1 MTMNITLEVIF
12 LQKRTVLQQNY
23 NNKILYL
30 YNFQPI
36 LTNEVSKSRLEFY
49 LFNGI
54 SFVDISIFKA
64 ELFVFKFVSI
74 FLGHPVLNI
83 TVFWNFT

>member
-1 MTMNITLEVIF
+1 MVPRLNAHLIYGS
-12 LQKRTVLQQNY
+12 Y
-23 NNKILYL
+23 NLV
-30 YNFQPI
+30 NFQPI

-64 ELFVFKFVSI
+64 ELYVFKFVSI
-74 FLGHPVLNI
+74 FWD
-83 TVFWNFT
+83 TWY